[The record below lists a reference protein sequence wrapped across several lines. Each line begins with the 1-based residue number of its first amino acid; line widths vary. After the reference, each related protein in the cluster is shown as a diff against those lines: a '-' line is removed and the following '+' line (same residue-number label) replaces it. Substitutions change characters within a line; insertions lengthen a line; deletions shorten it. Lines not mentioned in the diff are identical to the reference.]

1 MRFSELEVGSR
12 FLHEGSSY
20 VKYNST
26 SAEHLASTLK
36 PFEPGAEV
44 DFVMVTEEAP
54 DPANVLR
61 ASIGGTPAAGFYC
74 ITRANRAEVMAMLR
88 KVLEA
93 LEHGH

>member
-44 DFVMVTEEAP
+44 DYVTVTEEVA

-61 ASIGGTPAAGFYC
+61 VSIGGTSAAGFYC
-74 ITRANRAEVMAMLR
+74 VVRGDREEVMAMLR